1 MKRILPWVMSVL
13 LALTCINISQ
23 PSAQAAGANLVVN
36 GSFEEPVAE
45 SAYGPLDWKPSL
57 KGWELSAGPAIEIQG
72 GVVGKSYDGKQLV
85 ELDGLEV
92 SGIYQD
98 IPTKP
103 GNTYKLTF
111 AFSPRPDV
119 ADNKL
124 NVSWGDTKIATLE
137 KSGEGLSDTDW
148 QVYTYNLKATGD
160 STRLSFDDLDETS
173 DALGTFIDGVSL
185 VETIAADAPCSE
197 GAKANLIDFNSAES
211 LNAAAKPISTG
222 GVTVSFDSFNVIQTG
237 DTKGGFGGKAGK
249 NQVIASDRG
258 NFNGRFLT
266 EVGSTASFRPNN
278 YTRAI
283 DFSKPVNNVCFFVAD
298 IDSGQGITVK
308 AKDAKGTSLYSKN
321 FPSSL
326 KRDTALTTFD
336 LSKIEGIKRLEL
348 VGNDPIGLDNLS
360 FN

>member
-13 LALTCINISQ
+13 LTFACINISQ
-23 PSAQAAGANLVVN
+23 ASALAAENLVVN
-36 GSFEEPVAE
+36 GSFEEPTVE
-45 SAYGPLDWKPSL
+45 SLEYKRSVP
-57 KGWELSAGPAIEIQG
+57 GWQLSAGPAVEFQQG
-72 GVVGKSYDGKQLV
+72 IAGAAYDGRQLI

-98 IPTKP
+98 IPTEVGK
-103 GNTYKLTF
+103 TYKLTF

-119 ADNKL
+119 VDNKL
-124 NVSWGDTKIATLE
+124 NVSWGDTTVAQLD

-148 QVYTYNLKATGD
+148 QVYTYNLKATSD
-160 STRLSFDDLDETS
+160 NTRLSFDDLNETS
-173 DALGTFIDGVSL
+173 DALGTYIDAVSV

-197 GAKANLIDFNSAES
+197 GPKANLIDFNSAES
-211 LNAAAKPISTG
+211 LNAAAQTISSG
-222 GVTVSFDSFNVIQTG
+222 GATVSFSNLNVIKTG
-237 DTKGGFGGKAGK
+237 DTKGGFGGQAGK
-249 NQVIASDRG
+249 NQVIASDRS

-266 EVGSTASFRPNN
+266 GGGSTAAYRPTN

-283 DFSKPVNNVCFFVAD
+283 NFSKPVNNVCFFVAD
-298 IDSGQGITVK
+298 IDSGEGITVK

-326 KRDTALTTFD
+326 KKDTALVTFD
-336 LSKIEGIKRLEL
+336 LSKIEGIKRIEL
-348 VGNDPIGLDNLS
+348 VGNDPIGIDNLS

>member
-1 MKRILPWVMSVL
+1 MKRILPWVMSAL
-13 LALTCINISQ
+13 LVLTCVSIS
-23 PSAQAAGANLVVN
+23 PASALAAAKNLVVN
-36 GSFEEPVAE
+36 GSFEEPTVELLGYPE
-45 SAYGPLDWKPSL
+45 SVP
-57 KGWELSAGPAIEIQG
+57 GWQLSAGPAVEFQQG
-72 GVVGKSYDGKQLV
+72 IAGKPYDGGQLV

-98 IPTKP
+98 IPTEP
-103 GNTYKLTF
+103 GKTYKLTF
-111 AFSPRPDV
+111 AFSPRPSV

-124 NVSWGDTKIATLE
+124 NVSWGDTTVVKLD
-137 KSGEGLSDTDW
+137 KNGESLADTDW
-148 QVYTYNLKATGD
+148 QVYTYYLKATD
-160 STRLSFDDLDETS
+160 NKTRLSFDDLDETS
-173 DALGTFIDGVSL
+173 DALGSFIDAVSL
-185 VETIAADAPCSE
+185 VQSVAPDAPCSE

-211 LNAAAKPISTG
+211 LNAAAKPISSG
-222 GVTVSFDSFNVIQTG
+222 GVKVSFDNFNVAQVG
-237 DTKGGFGGKAGK
+237 VRKGGFGGKAGS

-266 EVGSTASFRPNN
+266 GGGGTAAYRSSN

-308 AKDAKGTSLYSKN
+308 ATDAKGGSIYSKN

>member
-1 MKRILPWVMSVL
+1 MSVL
-13 LALTCINISQ
+13 LTFACINISQ
-23 PSAQAAGANLVVN
+23 PSALAAENLVVN
-36 GSFEEPVAE
+36 GSFEEPTVELLGYPE
-45 SAYGPLDWKPSL
+45 SVP
-57 KGWELSAGPAIEIQG
+57 GWQLSAGPAVEFQQG
-72 GVVGKSYDGKQLV
+72 IAGTAYDGGQLV

-103 GNTYKLTF
+103 GKTYKLTF
-111 AFSPRPDV
+111 AFSPRPNV

-124 NVSWGDTKIATLE
+124 NVSWGDTTVAQLE
-137 KSGEGLSDTDW
+137 KSGEGLADTDW
-148 QVYTYNLKATGD
+148 QVYTYYLKATSD
-160 STRLSFDDLDETS
+160 STRLSFDDLNEES
-173 DALGTFIDGVSL
+173 DALGTFIDAVSL
-185 VETIAADAPCSE
+185 VETVAPDAPCSE
-197 GAKANLIDFNSAES
+197 GAKANLIDFNSAET
-211 LNAAAKPISTG
+211 LNAAAKPISSG
-222 GVTVSFDSFNVIQTG
+222 GVTVSFDNFNVIQIG

-278 YTRAI
+278 YARAI

-308 AKDAKGTSLYSKN
+308 ALDAKGGSIYSKN

-326 KRDTALTTFD
+326 NRDTALTTFD